1 MSDPTTSTETPQD
14 GVKRQLSWYEPEL
27 AQVKEPART
36 ILAEYSKIPE
46 EKIIDHVKQVV
57 RVCP

>member
-1 MSDPTTSTETPQD
+1 MQD
-14 GVKRQLSWYEPEL
+14 GVNRQLSWYEPEL

-57 RVCP
+57 RVYP